1 MLQLL
6 LCAGLS
12 MWPIAACALHCTA
25 HQLPPLPPVGRSST
39 ADISVLITRA
49 KRRRWLDG
57 AQAKVGE
64 LEETVESLNAR
75 ISQLA
80 TEKAA
85 LDSRVGILTRVL
97 RMREE
102 HIETLQRKD
111 ASRVPPPSRPPHA
124 HTNTHLHTPV
134 HADPQSPANPP
145 ASTPSACRVQCRT
158 LSAWPCNTSL
168 KWP

>member
-111 ASRVPPPSRPPHA
+111 ASRVPPPLPPPPCTHKHTPAHARARRPPE
-124 HTNTHLHTPV
+124 
-134 HADPQSPANPP
+134 SCKSSRINPI
-145 ASTPSACRVQCRT
+145 C
-158 LSAWPCNTSL
+158 LPCAMPDVERL
-168 KWP
+168 AL